1 MLFAM
6 SIPKKRVSAF
16 VEPAWTQTTSW
27 PLDCIFAVFFC
38 QLHTEQ
44 SSTMSS
50 FSPYNWW
57 FELVSLHFG
66 GCDISYSHNSGC
78 KRFAASKL
86 HWWGAYGL
94 RDGSV
99 VEKAAAVLA
108 TISQY
113 QYTLDPCASGDTNDN
128 SYWIVRFGVSAGLEH
143 RLVYNLVQPGT
154 TWPAK
159 SRRCTVTQLRLQGD
173 STDIAARSESRQTGA
188 KLPWSP
194 SSIMQPVGAG
204 RQVGAFFFGSE
215 RSFEL
220 LTASFNRFSQMR
232 ASSTDGHIIA
242 CFSCCVGI
250 FCCLQTWCVGTFCL
264 GTLNLCVGTS
274 CLRTWCVGTCGDGRN
289 LYTTF
294 FDSFGWGETNTT
306 QVRKNNRG
314 WLFGSGCLLAFVRL
328 GTRGSCE
335 LDGTCRWKQRGNVGT
350 CVRVCVRVC
359 VR

>member
-1 MLFAM
+1 VLN
-6 SIPKKRVSAF
+6 SRPPSWVSLSNK
-16 VEPAWTQTTSW
+16 Q
-27 PLDCIFAVFFC
+27 
-38 QLHTEQ
+38 Q
-44 SSTMSS
+44 SSGCFLKALTSAAVQYEGLDKSCPVRWS
-50 FSPYNWW
+50 FFFLGDWLGDW
-57 FELVSLHFG
+57 LGDLSLFLYILGVATHS
-66 GCDISYSHNSGC
+66 DISYSHNSGC

-194 SSIMQPVGAG
+194 SSIMQHVGAG
-204 RQVGAFFFGSE
+204 RQAGRQAGRCFLFWIGAIVRTTDCFFQQI
-215 RSFEL
+215 
-220 LTASFNRFSQMR
+220 LTQWAYFRLTTR
-232 ASSTDGHIIA
+232 D
-242 CFSCCVGI
+242 
-250 FCCLQTWCVGTFCL
+250 
-264 GTLNLCVGTS
+264 LNLV
-274 CLRTWCVGTCGDGRN
+274 
-289 LYTTF
+289 LYILGVATACATTI
-294 FDSFGWGETNTT
+294 EY
-306 QVRKNNRG
+306 Q
-314 WLFGSGCLLAFVRL
+314 
-328 GTRGSCE
+328 
-335 LDGTCRWKQRGNVGT
+335 
-350 CVRVCVRVC
+350 
-359 VR
+359 